1 MFFHFEGY
9 TKRTE
14 FFFNGIN
21 KKHLSIKFDKKYS
34 KSQIEFL
41 NILVYKDEQQR
52 SQKTLFKKKT
62 DRQSYL
68 HAKSH
73 RQVSLKK
80 NIPNSQILQVKGIC
94 SKNNKIMRNCNVL
107 QKQLTKKVF

>member
-14 FFFNGIN
+14 IFFNGIN

-80 NIPNSQILQVKGIC
+80 TFQIVKYYRLKEFVQKTIKSC
-94 SKNNKIMRNCNVL
+94 VTAMYCKNN
-107 QKQLTKKVF
+107 

>member
-1 MFFHFEGY
+1 MFFHFEEY

-14 FFFNGIN
+14 IFFNGIN

-52 SQKTLFKKKT
+52 PQK
-62 DRQSYL
+62 
-68 HAKSH
+68 
-73 RQVSLKK
+73 
-80 NIPNSQILQVKGIC
+80 NS
-94 SKNNKIMRNCNVL
+94 
-107 QKQLTKKVF
+107 F